1 MMYREHAGVAP
12 RDRATIT
19 GQVFGL
25 LGFSML
31 FTAAGAV
38 LGPRLGLAGLIIS
51 AIGMIGSVILLNFVK
66 EKTPLN
72 LGIFYLLATC
82 AGMLLGVVV
91 ESYIARGQGS
101 VVMNAAGVTAALVI
115 GLGAYSWTT
124 KRDLTGMSGALT
136 IALFAVFAVSLVYML
151 LRFIFNIYLPALS
164 LVISGAFAVIFGLF
178 LMVDLQRV
186 RETRFGT
193 QGDAI
198 LLAVAIFLDI
208 YNLFLNILQIFGIL
222 GGRDD

>member
-1 MMYREHAGVAP
+1 MMYGDYAGVSV
-12 RDRATIT
+12 RDRSTIT

-38 LGPRLGLAGLIIS
+38 LGPRLGMVGLIIS
-51 AIGMIGSVILLNFVK
+51 MVGVIGCAIALNFAK

-72 LGIFYLLATC
+72 LILLYGLATA
-82 AGMLLGVVV
+82 AGMTLGIVV
-91 ESYIARGQGS
+91 ESYFNVGRGS
-101 VVMNAAGVTAALVI
+101 VVMNAAATTAALVL

-124 KRDLTGMSGALT
+124 KRDLSGMSGALT
-136 IALFAVFAVSLVYML
+136 VALLAVLAVSVVYML
-151 LRFIFNIYLPALS
+151 GSFFFHFYMPLLNLL
-164 LVISGAFAVIFGLF
+164 ISGAFAIIFGLF

-186 RETRFGT
+186 RATRYGT

-198 LLAVAIFLDI
+198 VLAAAVYLDI
-208 YNLFLNILQIFGIL
+208 YNLFMNILQIFGIL
-222 GGRDD
+222 GGRDE